1 MVTKEVL
8 NQYYDLKREIKEI
21 KGRIG
26 GLEKKIVQLDERIRD
41 IEAGETVKDK
51 VRGGEGGL
59 QSFTIEGIPTPEYNE
74 KKMELRIKKM
84 LLDERKNMLSIL
96 ELDSL
101 NQVNQIERFISGIR
115 DSHTRRIVRLRVI
128 DGMSW
133 NEVADNVGGG
143 NTEDSVK
150 KVYYRYVG

>member
-21 KGRIG
+21 KGRIN
-26 GLEKKIVQLDERIRD
+26 GLEKKIVQLDNRIRD

-96 ELDSL
+96 ELDAL

-115 DSHTRRIVRLRVI
+115 DSHVRRIVHLRVV
-128 DGMSW
+128 DGLSW
-133 NEVADNVGGG
+133 NEVADSIGGG
-143 NTEDSVK
+143 NNENSVK
-150 KVYYRYVG
+150 QAYHRYVG

>member
-21 KGRIG
+21 KGRIN
-26 GLEKKIVQLDERIRD
+26 GLEKKIGQLDKRIRE

-84 LLDERKNMLSIL
+84 LLDERKSMLSIL
-96 ELDSL
+96 ELDAL

-115 DSHTRRIVRLRVI
+115 DSHTRRIVHLRVV

-133 NEVADNVGGG
+133 NEVADSIGGG
-143 NTEDSVK
+143 NTENSVK
-150 KVYYRYVG
+150 QAYHRYLG

>member
-8 NQYYDLKREIKEI
+8 NQYCDLKREIKEI
-21 KGRIG
+21 KGKIG
-26 GLEKKIVQLDERIRD
+26 GLEKKIIKLDERIRE
-41 IEAGETVKDK
+41 IEAGEMVKDK
-51 VRGGEGGL
+51 VRGGNGGL

-96 ELDSL
+96 ELDAL
-101 NQVNQIERFISGIR
+101 NQVNQIERFIGSIK
-115 DSHTRRIVRLRVI
+115 DSHTRRIVRLRVV

-150 KVYYRYVG
+150 KTYYRYVG